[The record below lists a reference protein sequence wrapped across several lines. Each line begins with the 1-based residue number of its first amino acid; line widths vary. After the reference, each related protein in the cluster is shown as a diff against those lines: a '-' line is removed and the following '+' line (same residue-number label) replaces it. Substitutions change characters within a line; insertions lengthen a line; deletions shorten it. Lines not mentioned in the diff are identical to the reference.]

1 MRRGSQ
7 GDFIMAIITG
17 TGGDDTLNGGSGSD
31 QIFGL
36 GGNDTLNGNGGNDTL
51 DGGTGADTMSGGTGS
66 DIYIVDDSGDVVI
79 ENSGEGSNDE
89 VRTTLA
95 AYALTANV
103 ENLRYTGAGNFTGTG
118 NSENNYIYGAGG
130 SDTLYGND
138 GHDTLTGNGGD
149 DSLYGGTGHDALV
162 GGTGAD
168 YMEGNDGN
176 DVYHVDNAGD
186 VVAEASGEGTDEV
199 YTTLTSYTL
208 GSDVENLTSNTAFAS
223 AFTGTGTGL
232 DNVLYGHGGVD
243 TFSGLGG
250 NDTIRG
256 NGGDDVLD
264 GGADDDLLV
273 GGSGADVLTGGS
285 GADNFRIGY
294 FESGTGSG
302 ADRIT
307 DFAPGTD
314 IVDVSGWDANTGVGG
329 DQAFSFIGGAA
340 FSGTAGELRTFFDG
354 TDTWVQGDI
363 NGDAAADF
371 EIRFDGSVTLAGS
384 DFVL

>member
-7 GDFIMAIITG
+7 GVFIMAIITG

-51 DGGTGADTMSGGTGS
+51 DGGTGADTMNGGTGS
-66 DIYIVDDSGDVVI
+66 DTYIVDDSGDVVN
-79 ENSGEGSNDE
+79 ENAGEGNDT
-89 VRTTLA
+89 VKTTLA
-95 AYALTANV
+95 AYTLGANV
-103 ENLRYTGAGNFTGTG
+103 EDLRYTGAGDFTGTG
-118 NSENNYIYGAGG
+118 NDLNNYIYGAGG
-130 SDTLYGND
+130 NDTLYGLD
-138 GHDTLTGNGGD
+138 GHDTLTGNGGT
-149 DSLYGGTGHDALV
+149 DSLYGGAGHDALV

-176 DVYHVDNAGD
+176 DVYHVDDSGD

-223 AFTGTGTGL
+223 AFTGTGNGL

-250 NDTIRG
+250 IDTIRG

-264 GGADDDLLV
+264 GGGDDDLLV
-273 GGSGADVLTGGS
+273 GGSGADALTGGS

-307 DFAPGTD
+307 DFASGSD
-314 IVDVSGWDANTGVGG
+314 IVDISGWDANIGVGG

-354 TDTWVQGDI
+354 VDTWVQGDI